1 MYISGIIDKLE
12 KQHRIVAI
20 LAHSEIH
27 CQQAQR
33 IAQAVFVP
41 WACLRQFYHI
51 TTPLHLAQFMKGPT
65 GNRVTGLRGLRRQ
78 SEGGGLVV
86 GITTLR
92 T

>member
-33 IAQAVFVP
+33 IAQAVFVQ

-51 TTPLHLAQFMKGPT
+51 TPLYSVLDRKNVHIDPDPDP
-65 GNRVTGLRGLRRQ
+65 
-78 SEGGGLVV
+78 
-86 GITTLR
+86 
-92 T
+92 